1 MWLWWWRLLW
11 RKCENRFLFSLWM
24 QRSCHGSMW
33 KVNIHVNWLFSLFIQ
48 FLFFQLFFIYLDN
61 NGKEIP
67 IAMMKTTLQDV
78 IMMGEIVVEEVRFIA
93 LYVNASKWLVDKWFF
108 SPGYMGTYVTHKN
121 RVKNIYFFF
130 SILCWISLFARS
142 KREISNPIFILLHTL
157 KSIFLLK
164 VDILM

>member
-1 MWLWWWRLLW
+1 
-11 RKCENRFLFSLWM
+11 
-24 QRSCHGSMW
+24 MW

-48 FLFFQLFFIYLDN
+48 FLFFQLFFIYLDH

-108 SPGYMGTYVTHKN
+108 SPGYMGMSQL
-121 RVKNIYFFF
+121 I
-130 SILCWISLFARS
+130 IG
-142 KREISNPIFILLHTL
+142 
-157 KSIFLLK
+157 
-164 VDILM
+164 